1 MNKLLKTRNQ
11 TGTIYYKQWSELEK
25 QKDKLFGE
33 GYNPMWEADFNAHGV
48 EKADVVNNKD
58 ICKLLMLPKVKLSH
72 EIEI

>member
-1 MNKLLKTRNQ
+1 
-11 TGTIYYKQWSELEK
+11 
-25 QKDKLFGE
+25 
-33 GYNPMWEADFNAHGV
+33 MWEADFNAHGV